1 MKQDSEKNAG
11 NQAFI
16 PEDMVEEPIPDV
28 YVPPTP
34 PRTSVPS
41 PVEEHIPCVYGPPE
55 WYDRNGNLDDN
66 HSSVRRFKE
75 KIKGFYS
82 RLFEKKRK

>member
-11 NQAFI
+11 KRPFN
-16 PEDMVEEPIPDV
+16 PKDM
-28 YVPPTP
+28 
-34 PRTSVPS
+34 
-41 PVEEHIPCVYGPPE
+41 VEEHIPCVYGPPE

-75 KIKGFYS
+75 KIRGFYS
-82 RLFEKKRK
+82 RLFEKKRE

>member
-11 NQAFI
+11 KRPFN
-16 PEDMVEEPIPDV
+16 PKDM
-28 YVPPTP
+28 
-34 PRTSVPS
+34 
-41 PVEEHIPCVYGPPE
+41 VEEHIPCVYGPPE

>member
-11 NQAFI
+11 KRPFN
-16 PEDMVEEPIPDV
+16 PKDM
-28 YVPPTP
+28 
-34 PRTSVPS
+34 
-41 PVEEHIPCVYGPPE
+41 VEEHIPCVYGPPE

-82 RLFEKKRK
+82 RLFEKKRE

>member
-11 NQAFI
+11 KRPFN
-16 PEDMVEEPIPDV
+16 PKDM
-28 YVPPTP
+28 
-34 PRTSVPS
+34 
-41 PVEEHIPCVYGPPE
+41 VEEHIPNVYGPPE